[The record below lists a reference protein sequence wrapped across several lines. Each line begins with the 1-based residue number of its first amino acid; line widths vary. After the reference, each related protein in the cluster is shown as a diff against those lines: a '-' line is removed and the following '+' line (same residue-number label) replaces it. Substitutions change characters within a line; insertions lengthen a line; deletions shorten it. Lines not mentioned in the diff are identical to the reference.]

1 MRTPKE
7 IFDDIVKLASS
18 IGKTEEV
25 VNDVVSEEVVEMAE
39 EVAEEPATE
48 EPAIEVA
55 PTEEPKEMAGDYV
68 TRAEYNAALAE
79 LKEMYT
85 KVLEVVSPAGSKDV
99 PEDLSSQK
107 TEEEV
112 SVEMSEDTPVE
123 EVEVAPTPEVDEVKE
138 PTAPLA
144 EEAAADNVVH
154 SPEAQVEEK
163 QTFLYG
169 QGRVKTTA
177 DYVFESMFKRK

>member
-18 IGKTEEV
+18 IGKEEV
-25 VNDVVSEEVVEMAE
+25 KDEVVSQEVEMAE
-39 EVAEEPATE
+39 EVAEEEETAPAE
-48 EPAIEVA
+48 EPQ
-55 PTEEPKEMAGDYV
+55 EEPKEEQSMSNDYV
-68 TRAEYNAALAE
+68 TRNEYNAALQE
-79 LKEMYT
+79 LKEMYA

-112 SVEMSEDTPVE
+112 SVEMSEDVAEEVVASPETPEIDEVE
-123 EVEVAPTPEVDEVKE
+123 E
-138 PTAPLA
+138 A
-144 EEAAADNVVH
+144 ESPAVVEAAANDDVVH
-154 SPEAQVEEK
+154 TPEAVVQQK
-163 QTFLYG
+163 QTYLYG

-177 DYVFESMFKRK
+177 DYVFESMFKK